1 MDTLISMFFD
11 LSARTKYRITGVDR
25 LRFLNGQITNDLR
38 RSSAASAMQA
48 SVLNVKGKLNAH
60 VYIRETGEGFFI
72 DADAALRES
81 LSARLER
88 YIIADDVQL
97 EDVTVEWSLF
107 HLLVE
112 AQVDLP
118 NEWSVTAANRFGQ
131 SGWDIWVESSAHQ
144 SAVQQLSERLS
155 FCNEDCA
162 ERLRIEQGVPRW
174 GHELTEEIIPVEAN
188 LEAQAIDYAKGC
200 YIGQEVISRMK
211 MSGQTNKRLCG
222 LTSVAGAPLR
232 VQMRLSPENDEKDV
246 GVITS
251 TTESRRLEK
260 YIALGYV
267 KRGFN
272 SIGTRLRARA
282 GSEPVATQ
290 VQIVTLPFT

>member
-1 MDTLISMFFD
+1 MDTLKSMFFD

-38 RSSAASAMQA
+38 KSSAASAMQA

-60 VYIRETGEGFFI
+60 VYIRETGEAFFI

-81 LSARLER
+81 LGARLER

-97 EDVTVEWSLF
+97 EDVSGQWSLL
-107 HLLVE
+107 HLLGEVP
-112 AQVDLP
+112 ADLP
-118 NEWSVTAANRFGQ
+118 NEWNVTATNRFGQ
-131 SGWDIWVESSAHQ
+131 SGWDVWCEYAAHQ

-155 FCNEDCA
+155 FCDEDCA

-251 TTESRRLEK
+251 TIESRRLEK

-282 GSEPVATQ
+282 GSEPAATQ